1 MGWNRQM
8 HLSVRSG
15 EQCASGIV
23 YIDFDQ
29 QGAGGHINGFG
40 RPDQFS
46 AKLAPGKFGQAE
58 ICRHSVLHPLRVFL
72 RNVYVNAQLSGL
84 SDVKKIGLRSSTASR
99 INQIADVG
107 IARGNDAIKRRVDFF
122 ERYQCGVLLHGR
134 LVGFDDC
141 FVRVVRAD
149 RVIDVLLSNSVA
161 LQKSLIAGLGN
172 GSELEICLR
181 GEQIAAS
188 LLQLLIDFRRFDDGK
203 QLPLL
208 NARADIEIP
217 PLQVAVCT
225 SINR

>member
-1 MGWNRQM
+1 M
-8 HLSVRSG
+8 
-15 EQCASGIV
+15 
-23 YIDFDQ
+23 
-29 QGAGGHINGFG
+29 
-40 RPDQFS
+40 
-46 AKLAPGKFGQAE
+46 
-58 ICRHSVLHPLRVFL
+58 
-72 RNVYVNAQLSGL
+72 
-84 SDVKKIGLRSSTASR
+84 KKIGLRSSTASR

-122 ERYQCGVLLHGR
+122 ERYQRGVLLHGC

-149 RVIDVLLSNSVA
+149 RVIDVLLGNGVA
-161 LQKSLIAGLGN
+161 LQKSLVARLGD
-172 GSELEICLR
+172 GSEFEICLR
-181 GEQIAAS
+181 GEQVAAS

-217 PLQVAVCT
+217 LLQVAVCT